1 MCQFLFTQ
9 QICNSEFMLYQILA
23 YYFIPSFIHYSS
35 FHLWYSKLTPFKN
48 IAQQCFS
55 ASKRKNAL
63 KWNKLLTLRILPRAS
78 FQSPKMDIYIHEITL
93 NYHSTNLLL
102 YFIDSGT
109 ELFFNSPKF
118 WLKLH
123 ARTPMF
129 KLGSS
134 TQTVARD
141 DVSLRIK
148 LKI

>member
-1 MCQFLFTQ
+1 MEQAAHLKD
-9 QICNSEFMLYQILA
+9 IMLVSQNGN
-23 YYFIPSFIHYSS
+23 
-35 FHLWYSKLTPFKN
+35 FHCIN
-48 IAQQCFS
+48 
-55 ASKRKNAL
+55 
-63 KWNKLLTLRILPRAS
+63 
-78 FQSPKMDIYIHEITL
+78 EITL

-102 YFIDSGT
+102 YFTDSGT
-109 ELFFNSPKF
+109 ELFLNSPKF